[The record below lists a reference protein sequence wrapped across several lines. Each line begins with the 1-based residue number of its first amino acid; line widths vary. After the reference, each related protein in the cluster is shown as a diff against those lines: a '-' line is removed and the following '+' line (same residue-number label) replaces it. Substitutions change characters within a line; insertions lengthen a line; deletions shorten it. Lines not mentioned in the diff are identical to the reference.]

1 MPGYRFRLYLDG
13 PGNRQFDQPLADRH
27 FDTWFC
33 SRRRSVSVRAK
44 VIRRTCTSKMVMTA
58 GLWLGL
64 ATLCGS
70 AVAADTRPPD
80 AATIEK
86 QWVAANRPYDKVR
99 RTILGQTRTIAWQGP
114 MQPDW
119 QSLGGYRTPD
129 WYRDAKFGIFIHWGV
144 YSVAA
149 YKGEWYPRHIY
160 ERSGEYSN
168 YYQHQVATYGSMP
181 QVGYKNLI
189 PLFKAE
195 HFDPQAWATLFR
207 EAGAR
212 YVVPVAEHHDGFAM
226 YDSKLSDWTAAKMG
240 PHRDV
245 IGELASAIRAQGMRL
260 GLSSHRAEHDW
271 FFDNGRTFDSDVN
284 DPRYAALYGP
294 AHALTSGK
302 GEDGKDVDW
311 TFVSDAYLDDWLAR
325 SAEIVQDYHPD
336 LMYFDWWVG
345 QPRFRGALAEFAAF
359 YYNQAA
365 ARQQGSVL
373 FYKLD
378 NMRPGTGTMNIERG
392 QAADIREQPWQTE
405 TSVSDDSWGYAEG
418 DTYKSPDEVVHLLA
432 DVVSKNGNLL
442 LNIGPKADGTI
453 PEQARHI
460 LQAVGQWLGAN
471 GEAIYGTRPWQRFG
485 EGPTQVVAGTMQD
498 TKTRPYTAED
508 FRFTTKGNR
517 LYAIELGWPAT
528 RHAVVHSIGSAMR
541 VKSVTLLATGKSVA
555 FSQQAD
561 GLHIDSPV
569 QPPGVNAYAY
579 RIELESADMPA
590 GLLRAGKDQ

>member
-1 MPGYRFRLYLDG
+1 MYSRSDFIKPSVVKIAA
-13 PGNRQFDQPLADRH
+13 LAV
-27 FDTWFC
+27 TGW
-33 SRRRSVSVRAK
+33 
-44 VIRRTCTSKMVMTA
+44 
-58 GLWLGL
+58 WLGL
-64 ATLCGS
+64 AAASCTLAAGS
-70 AVAADTRPPD
+70 LAAASSSAAIPPAVTPPD
-80 AATIEK
+80 AATIEQ
-86 QWVAANRPYDKVR
+86 QWVAANRPYDGARKIILEQARKV
-99 RTILGQTRTIAWQGP
+99 AWQGP

-119 QSLGGYRTPD
+119 QSLTGYRTPD

-160 ERSGEYSN
+160 ERSGEYAD
-168 YYQHQVATYGSMP
+168 YYQHQVSTYGAMP
-181 QVGYKNLI
+181 KVGYKDLI

-195 HFDPQAWATLFR
+195 HFDPQAWASLFHQ
-207 EAGAR
+207 AGAR

-226 YDSKLSDWTAAKMG
+226 YDSKLSDWTAVKMG

-245 IGELASAIRAQGMRL
+245 IGELAKAIRARGMRL

-271 FFDNGRTFDSDVN
+271 FYDNGRRFDSDVN

-294 AHALTSGK
+294 AHASLSSK
-302 GEDGKDVDW
+302 GEDGQDVDW

-325 SAEIVQDYHPD
+325 SAEMVQDYHPD

-365 ARQQGSVL
+365 ARQQSAVL
-373 FYKLD
+373 YYKLD

-392 QAADIREQPWQTE
+392 QAAEIQPEPWQTE
-405 TSVSDDSWGYAEG
+405 TSVSPDSWGYAEG
-418 DTYKSPDEVVHLLA
+418 DTYKTPDEIVQLLA

-453 PEQARHI
+453 PPQARSI
-460 LQAVGQWLGAN
+460 LLAIGQWLHAN
-471 GEAIYGTRPWQRFG
+471 GEAIYATRPWQRYG

-498 TKTRPYTAED
+498 TKTKPYTAED
-508 FRFTTKGNR
+508 FRFTTKGR
-517 LYAIELGWPAT
+517 QLYAIELGWPVT
-528 RHAVVHSIGSAMR
+528 RHVVIHSIGPALK
-541 VKSVTLLATGKSVA
+541 VKSVILLASAKAVV

-561 GLHIDSPV
+561 GLHLDLPAR
-569 QPPGVNAYAY
+569 PAGVSAYAY
-579 RIELESADMPA
+579 RIELQGTDK
-590 GLLRAGKDQ
+590 R